1 MKKIYLITFFILSA
15 LLFSCNHNTS
25 SITDNGNN
33 TVNDDDVNDVEN
45 VAGNCWLDEP
55 SLKETFVDGGYFDRF
70 GLACEYDEISNS
82 EIAEGL
88 KYHANST
95 TPGNELKP
103 QFVFWYPKPSQFTK
117 FTASNGKEIDV
128 PASINFSTKMDPYL
142 YAVKAAGLQMRG
154 HVLTWHSQTFDW
166 FFTNDYSDDVT
177 TDSTGAPTNLADKE
191 TMTARHEW
199 YIKSVLEHV
208 AAWEAANGYGTGNHL
223 IYSWDVVNEAV
234 ADNAAD
240 NDTNYL
246 RGSTESTKNKTPAE
260 GGSRWYQIY
269 GDEEFIVNAFRF
281 ANAYAPAD
289 VTLCYNDYNE
299 YLNYDGN
306 GGSWKT
312 EGIVR
317 LLTAIKNGAEKTVN
331 GEPVK
336 PRIDAMGMQSHVGD
350 SWPGVSGY
358 EEAVKRFLN
367 LGLDIQ
373 VTEFDIASK
382 NEDDTT
388 NWKSYFDMFVKYSKK
403 GSEKSKYN
411 GHCITGITL
420 WGINDENSW
429 IYYEGTQHPLI
440 FKKSGGTI
448 VTKKSFYSVINSVK

>member
-1 MKKIYLITFFILSA
+1 MKRSLIISILIIFLS
-15 LLFSCNHNTS
+15 LFVSCNFTNLTGS
-25 SITDNGNN
+25 QIKS
-33 TVNDDDVNDVEN
+33 EN
-45 VAGNCWLDEP
+45 WLNAP

-70 GLACEYDEISNS
+70 GLACSYEELSNS
-82 EIAEGL
+82 AIAKGL
-88 KYHANST
+88 KYHTNTT

-103 QFVFWYPKPSQFTK
+103 QFIFWYPKPSQFTK
-117 FTASNGKEIDV
+117 FTASNGKTVDV
-128 PASINFSTKMDPYL
+128 PASINFAAKMDPYL
-142 YAVKAAGLQMRG
+142 NAAKSAGIQIRG

-166 FFTNDYSDDVT
+166 FFTNDYSDEVT

-208 AAWEAANGYGTGNHL
+208 AAWEAANGYGIGNHL

-246 RGSTESTKNKTPAE
+246 RGSTETTMNKTPE
-260 GGSRWYQIY
+260 KGGSRWYQIY
-269 GDEEFIVNAFRF
+269 GNEEFIINAFRF
-281 ANAYAPAD
+281 ANAYAPED

-299 YLNYDGN
+299 YLNYNDNN

-317 LLTAIKNGAEKTVN
+317 LLTVIKNGEAKTVN
-331 GEPVK
+331 GVSVK

-358 EEAVKRFLN
+358 EAAVKRFLN
-367 LGLDIQ
+367 LGLDVQ
-373 VTEFDIASK
+373 VTEFDIASV
-382 NEDDTT
+382 NEDDSI
-388 NWKSYFDMFVKYSKK
+388 NWKSYFDMFIKYSKN
-403 GSEKSKYN
+403 GSEKAKYN
-411 GHCITGITL
+411 GHCITGITI

-429 IYYEGTQHPLI
+429 ISNGGSQHPLI
-440 FKKSGGTI
+440 FKKSGGEV
-448 VTKKSFYSVINSVK
+448 VTKNCFYSVINTVR